1 MATTKK
7 TAKKKAKKKTKRA
20 RSRSAGAAKAGSR
33 QKKATRKRSA
43 QSERSRRTG
52 KKVARSKRRSPK
64 KRPSDNSL
72 NRIHCT
78 LAPAGDTAM
87 LLPTSAIAEITDYV
101 PPTPIDEAP
110 VWLLGQVEW
119 EDWQVPVISYGAM
132 LKEGQPETATAG
144 SRIMVVKSLSN
155 TARVPFIGILLSQIP
170 KLANVSESELEL
182 TGEDDLHLAAHAR
195 VSVEGRNAVIPDLDN
210 LAQLVG
216 HAAYGE
222 VERGSQEVGQ
232 A

>member
-20 RSRSAGAAKAGSR
+20 RSRSAGATKARSQRKKTARKPSAKSD
-33 QKKATRKRSA
+33 RSPRA
-43 QSERSRRTG
+43 G

-64 KRPSDNSL
+64 KRTSDDSL

-101 PPTPIDEAP
+101 PPTPFDEAP
-110 VWLLGQVEW
+110 QWLLGQVEW
-119 EDWQVPVISYGAM
+119 EDWQVPVISYSAM
-132 LKEGQPETATAG
+132 LNEVQPETATAG
-144 SRIMVVKSLSN
+144 SRIMVVKSLSG

-170 KLANVSESELEL
+170 RLANVSESELEL
-182 TGEDDLHLAAHAR
+182 TEADDLHLVAHAR
-195 VSVEGRNAVIPDLDN
+195 ISVEGRNAVIPDLDH